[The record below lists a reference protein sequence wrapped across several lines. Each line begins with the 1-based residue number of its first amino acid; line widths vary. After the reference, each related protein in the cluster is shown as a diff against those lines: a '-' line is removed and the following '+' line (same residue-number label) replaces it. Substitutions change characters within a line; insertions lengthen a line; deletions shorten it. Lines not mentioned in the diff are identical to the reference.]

1 MMILE
6 VTHVTY
12 VDGYKLKLVF
22 NHTIER
28 LVDLAHELE
37 GEIFEP
43 LHDMDYFRSFF
54 IDCGT
59 ISWKNGADIA
69 PEYLFFISQCIGS
82 ILTDEEA
89 KIEEAVRAL
98 YSLGNV
104 G

>member
-1 MMILE
+1 MILE
-6 VTHVTY
+6 ITDATY
-12 VDGYKLKLVF
+12 LDGYKLKLVF

-69 PEYLFFISQCIGS
+69 PEYLFFISQRVEEKVS
-82 ILTDEEA
+82 DDE
-89 KIEEAVRAL
+89 IEMENKVSEL

>member
-1 MMILE
+1 MILE
-6 VTHVTY
+6 ITHATY
-12 VDGYKLKLVF
+12 LDGYKLKLVF

-28 LVDLAHELE
+28 VVDLEHEIE

-59 ISWKNGADIA
+59 ISWENGADIA
-69 PEYLFFISQCIGS
+69 PEYLFNISQRVGQVVS
-82 ILTDEEA
+82 SEEIEIEN
-89 KIEEAVRAL
+89 KISEL

>member
-1 MMILE
+1 MILE
-6 VTHVTY
+6 VTHATY
-12 VDGYKLKLVF
+12 LDGYNLKLVF

-28 LVDLAHELE
+28 VVDLSHELD
-37 GEIFEP
+37 GEIFVP
-43 LHDMDYFRSFF
+43 LHDMDYFKSFF

-69 PEYLFFISQCIGS
+69 PEYLFFISQKVGEKVS
-82 ILTDEEA
+82 EDEVEMEN
-89 KIEEAVRAL
+89 KVSGL

>member
-1 MMILE
+1 MILE
-6 VTHVTY
+6 ITHATY
-12 VDGYKLKLVF
+12 LDGYKLKLVF

-28 LVDLAHELE
+28 FVDLANELE
-37 GEIFEP
+37 GEIFIP
-43 LHDMDYFRSFF
+43 LHDLDYFSSFF

-69 PEYLFFISQCIGS
+69 PEYLFFISQRLGEKVS
-82 ILTDEEA
+82 DEEVEME
-89 KIEEAVRAL
+89 KKVSGL

>member
-1 MMILE
+1 MILE
-6 VTHVTY
+6 VTHATY
-12 VDGYKLKLVF
+12 LDGYKLKLVF

-28 LVDLAHELE
+28 VVDLAHELE

-43 LHDMDYFRSFF
+43 LHDIDYFRSFF

-69 PEYLFFISQCIGS
+69 PEYLFFISQRVGEKIS
-82 ILTDEEA
+82 DDEVEMEN
-89 KIEEAVRAL
+89 KVSGL

>member
-12 VDGYKLKLVF
+12 LDGYKLKLVF

-28 LVDLAHELE
+28 LVDLVHELD

-69 PEYLFFISQCIGS
+69 PEYLFFISQRVGENIS
-82 ILTDEEA
+82 DDEEEMED
-89 KIEEAVRAL
+89 KVSRL
-98 YSLGNV
+98 YSLENLG
-104 G
+104 